1 MDVLI
6 NDLVLGVRLLWKNK
20 GFTATAVATLAVCI
34 GVNVA
39 IFSVVHSVVLKPLPF
54 PESDRVLLMYNRY
67 PGAGVEYAGTGVPD
81 YYDRLAGASAFE
93 EQALYNTSALT
104 IGSAGSVQQV
114 SGMNVT
120 PSFFRLLRAQPIV
133 GRIFTEAEGEV
144 GNERKAI
151 LSYGL
156 WQELYGGDPS
166 AVGRDIRIYGNP
178 YTIVGVLPRD
188 FVFLDPKVRLY
199 RPLAFTAQQKSDE
212 SRHNN
217 NSEMIGRLKS
227 GASLK
232 QAQAQIDAVNA
243 ANLVRFPQFKEMLT
257 NIRFDTRVVPLQD
270 QVVEPIRKALYLLW
284 GGAAFVLLIGVI
296 NIANLAVAR
305 SSARLRELATRLA
318 LGAGRWRIAR
328 QLLTESFLATAGGT
342 AVGLL
347 LGYWGLDLLRLLQ
360 IERIPRGGEISL
372 HLPVVLYVLGLS
384 LVAAVAIGVIPLIQ
398 GFRVSPSSV
407 LHDDQRTAAGGRG
420 ARMLRNGL
428 VVAQVAFALVLLMG
442 AGLLTASFRRV
453 AAVQPGFVPQQVVTG
468 TVALPAVRYQDGAA
482 RRAFVE
488 RTLAQIRALPGVV
501 GAGVTDTIPF
511 GGGGSNSVILAE
523 GYVMRPGE
531 SLISGDNMAVSAG
544 YFETMKI
551 PLGEGRFFDAR
562 DTADSLRVIIID
574 ERLARKFFSGTSP
587 VGRRMWRPTSPQ
599 SLQDPSKGADYFT
612 IVGVVGSIKLRGLA
626 DEEVGAG
633 AYYFPYTQNTA
644 SGITYA
650 ARVATDPGT
659 VTAGIRKVVS
669 AVDPELPL
677 FDTMSM
683 QERIDSSLTSRRS
696 PMLLAVGFGAVAL
709 LLAAVGIYGVLAYL
723 VAQRTREIG
732 IRMALGS
739 DPGRIFGLVFREGTG
754 IVALGCLLGAASS
767 WLLGR
772 YMESV
777 LYGVRPLDPTVVAP
791 VGLVLLAVAIVATT
805 MPALRATRV
814 DAIVAL
820 RQE

>member
-1 MDVLI
+1 MS
-6 NDLVLGVRLLWKNK
+6 GS
-20 GFTATAVATLAVCI
+20 T
-34 GVNVA
+34 
-39 IFSVVHSVVLKPLPF
+39 P
-54 PESDRVLLMYNRY
+54 
-67 PGAGVEYAGTGVPD
+67 
-81 YYDRLAGASAFE
+81 ASC
-93 EQALYNTSALT
+93 
-104 IGSAGSVQQV
+104 
-114 SGMNVT
+114 
-120 PSFFRLLRAQPIV
+120 
-133 GRIFTEAEGEV
+133 
-144 GNERKAI
+144 
-151 LSYGL
+151 
-156 WQELYGGDPS
+156 
-166 AVGRDIRIYGNP
+166 
-178 YTIVGVLPRD
+178 
-188 FVFLDPKVRLY
+188 
-199 RPLAFTAQQKSDE
+199 
-212 SRHNN
+212 
-217 NSEMIGRLKS
+217 
-227 GASLK
+227 
-232 QAQAQIDAVNA
+232 
-243 ANLVRFPQFKEMLT
+243 
-257 NIRFDTRVVPLQD
+257 PLQD

-305 SSARLRELATRLA
+305 SSVRLRELATRLA

-328 QLLTESFLATAGGT
+328 QLLTESFLATAGGA

-360 IERIPRGGEISL
+360 IERIPRGAEIGL
-372 HLPVVLYVLGLS
+372 DLTAVLYVLGLS
-384 LVAAVAIGVIPLIQ
+384 LVAAVAIGVIPLMQ
-398 GFRVSPSSV
+398 GFRVSPASV

-442 AGLLTASFRRV
+442 AGLLTASFRQV
-453 AAVQPGFVPQQVVTG
+453 LAVQPGFVPQQVVTG
-468 TVALPAVRYQDGAA
+468 SVALPAVRYKDDAA

-488 RTLAQIRALPGVV
+488 RTLEQIRALPGVV

-523 GYVMRPGE
+523 GYVMQPGE

-544 YFETMKI
+544 YFETMKV
-551 PLGEGRFFDAR
+551 PLREGRFFDDR
-562 DTADSLRVIIID
+562 DTADSPRVIIID

-587 VGRRMWRPTSPQ
+587 LGRRMWRPTSPQ

-612 IVGVVGSIKLRGLA
+612 IVGVVGSIRLRGLA

-633 AYYFPYTQNTA
+633 AYYFPYSQNA
-644 SGITYA
+644 SSGITFA

-659 VTAGIRKVVS
+659 VTAGIRKVVN

-683 QERIDSSLTSRRS
+683 QERIDGSLANRRS

-732 IRMALGS
+732 IRVALGS
-739 DPGRIFGLVFREGTG
+739 DAGRIFALVFREGAG
-754 IVALGCLLGAASS
+754 IIALGCVLGAVCS

-777 LYGVRPLDPTVVAP
+777 LYGVRPLDPIVVAP
-791 VGLVLLAVAIVATT
+791 VGLTLVAVAIMATT
-805 MPALRATRV
+805 LPALRATRV